1 MVGASFFNLLAVAK
15 NAVEFSL
22 GLELVLWM
30 EHLHFHKRVDQVS
43 RVDKKLLIAG
53 KGQRICQEHGEE
65 VGEKDCNF

>member
-43 RVDKKLLIAG
+43 RVDKKLLIAS
-53 KGQRICQEHGEE
+53 KGQRVCQEQREE
-65 VGEKDCNF
+65 VGEQDCNF